1 MNLEYTFIA
10 IMFPAIPLTM
20 TLFGSR
26 FHTVS
31 VLIRKI
37 HDDYIFNNSMPAEFD
52 KQLEI
57 LKSRIILLRRAQ
69 IFMGFSFLFNM
80 LSVFALF
87 FNIIMPAKFFFGL
100 CLLSIIVALIIYLY
114 EITLSSKSLTF
125 HLLDLDN
132 IKKKTTFENDKR

>member
-20 TLFGSR
+20 VMFGNR
-26 FHTVS
+26 FHTTS
-31 VLIRKI
+31 VLIRQM
-37 HDDYIFNNSMPAEFD
+37 HDEYIYEKVMPAKFNQ
-52 KQLEI
+52 QLKI
-57 LKSRIILLRRAQ
+57 LKSRIILLKRAQ
-69 IFMGFSFLFNM
+69 IAMGLSFLFNM

-87 FNIIMPAKFFFGL
+87 FNAILPAKFFFAL

-114 EITLSSKSLTF
+114 EITLSTKALKY

-132 IKKKTTFENDKR
+132 MNKKK

>member
-10 IMFPAIPLTM
+10 IMFPAIPLM
-20 TLFGSR
+20 MVMFGNR

-31 VLIRKI
+31 VLIRKM
-37 HDDYIFNNSMPAEFD
+37 HDDYVFNKSIPAEFN

-57 LKSRIILLRRAQ
+57 LKSRIVLLKRAQ
-69 IFMGFSFLFNM
+69 ITMGLSFLFNM

-87 FNIIMPAKFFFGL
+87 FNIVFLAKIFFAF
-100 CLLSIIVALIIYLY
+100 CLLSIILALIIYLY
-114 EITLSSKSLTF
+114 ELTLSTKALNY

-132 IKKKTTFENDKR
+132 KNKKSK

>member
-20 TLFGSR
+20 VMFGNR

-37 HDDYIFNNSMPAEFD
+37 HDDHISNSSLPAEFK

-57 LKSRIILLRRAQ
+57 LKSRIILLKRAQ
-69 IFMGFSFLFNM
+69 ILMGLSFLFNM

-87 FNIIMPAKFFFGL
+87 FNAITPAKLFFAL
-100 CLLSIIVALIIYLY
+100 CLLSIIVAIIIYLY
-114 EITLSSKSLTF
+114 EITLSTKALRY
-125 HLLDLDN
+125 HLLDLD
-132 IKKKTTFENDKR
+132 IKNQKK

>member
-20 TLFGSR
+20 VMFGNR

-31 VLIRKI
+31 VLIRKMY
-37 HDDYIFNNSMPAEFD
+37 DDYVYNSSLPAEFK

-57 LKSRIILLRRAQ
+57 LKSRIILLKRAQ
-69 IFMGFSFLFNM
+69 ILMGLSFLFNM

-87 FNIIMPAKFFFGL
+87 FNAITPAKLFFAL
-100 CLLSIIVALIIYLY
+100 CLLSIILAIIIYLY
-114 EITLSSKSLTF
+114 EITLSTKALRY
-125 HLLDLDN
+125 HLLDLD
-132 IKKKTTFENDKR
+132 IKNQKK

>member
-20 TLFGSR
+20 VMFGNR
-26 FHTVS
+26 FHTTS
-31 VLIRKI
+31 VLIRQM
-37 HDDYIFNNSMPAEFD
+37 HDDYIYEKVMPAEFN
-52 KQLEI
+52 KQLKI
-57 LKSRIILLRRAQ
+57 LKSRIILLKRAQ
-69 IFMGFSFLFNM
+69 IAMGLSFLFNM

-87 FNIIMPAKFFFGL
+87 FNTILPAKLFFAL

-114 EITLSSKSLTF
+114 EITLSTKALKY

-132 IKKKTTFENDKR
+132 MNKKK

>member
-20 TLFGSR
+20 VMFGNR
-26 FHTVS
+26 FHTTS
-31 VLIRKI
+31 ALIRQM
-37 HDDYIFNNSMPAEFD
+37 HDEYIYEKVMPAEFS

-57 LKSRIILLRRAQ
+57 LKSRIILLKRSQ
-69 IFMGFSFLFNM
+69 ISMGLSFLFNM

-87 FNIIMPAKFFFGL
+87 FNAILPAKLFFAL

-114 EITLSSKSLTF
+114 EITLSTKALKY

-132 IKKKTTFENDKR
+132 KNKKK

>member
-20 TLFGSR
+20 VMFGNR
-26 FHTVS
+26 FHTTS

-37 HDDYIFNNSMPAEFD
+37 HDEYVYENVMPAEFS

-57 LKSRIILLRRAQ
+57 LKSRIILLKRAQ
-69 IFMGFSFLFNM
+69 IAMGLSFLFNM
-80 LSVFALF
+80 FSVFSLF
-87 FNIIMPAKFFFGL
+87 FNAILPAKFFFAL
-100 CLLSIIVALIIYLY
+100 CLLSIIAALIIYLY
-114 EITLSSKSLTF
+114 EITLSTKALKY

-132 IKKKTTFENDKR
+132 INKKK

>member
-20 TLFGSR
+20 VMFGNR

-37 HDDYIFNNSMPAEFD
+37 HDDHISNSSLPAEFK

-57 LKSRIILLRRAQ
+57 LKSRIILLKRAQ
-69 IFMGFSFLFNM
+69 ILMGLSFLFNM
-80 LSVFALF
+80 FSVFALF
-87 FNIIMPAKFFFGL
+87 FNTITPAKLFFAL

-114 EITLSSKSLTF
+114 EITLSTKALKY
-125 HLLDLDN
+125 HLLDLD
-132 IKKKTTFENDKR
+132 IKNQNK

>member
-20 TLFGSR
+20 VMFGNR

-31 VLIRKI
+31 VLIRQM
-37 HDDYIFNNSMPAEFD
+37 HDQYIYEKVLPAEFN

-57 LKSRIILLRRAQ
+57 LKSRIILLKRAQ
-69 IFMGFSFLFNM
+69 IAMGLSFLFNM

-87 FNIIMPAKFFFGL
+87 FNAVLPAQIFFAL
-100 CLLSIIVALIIYLY
+100 CLLSIIIALIIYLY
-114 EITLSSKSLTF
+114 EITLSTKALKY

-132 IKKKTTFENDKR
+132 KNKKI

>member
-20 TLFGSR
+20 VMFGNR
-26 FHTVS
+26 FHTTS
-31 VLIRKI
+31 VLIRQM
-37 HDDYIFNNSMPAEFD
+37 HDEYIYEKVIPAKFN
-52 KQLEI
+52 KQLKI
-57 LKSRIILLRRAQ
+57 LKSRIILLKRAQ
-69 IFMGFSFLFNM
+69 IAMGLSFLFNM

-87 FNIIMPAKFFFGL
+87 FNSILPAKFFFGL

-114 EITLSSKSLTF
+114 EITLSTKALKY

-132 IKKKTTFENDKR
+132 MNKKK